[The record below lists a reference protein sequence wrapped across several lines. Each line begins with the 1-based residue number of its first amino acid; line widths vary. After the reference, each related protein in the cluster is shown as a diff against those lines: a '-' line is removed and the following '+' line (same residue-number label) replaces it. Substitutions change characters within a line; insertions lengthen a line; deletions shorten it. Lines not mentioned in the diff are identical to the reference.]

1 MGCVARAVPTAFLH
15 INLLLMLF
23 AGAILSA
30 AARLKWDPSAYI
42 AARELFSLE
51 YRTAAVM
58 LPASGF
64 SIMLLAHLALTAL
77 RCRRLSLRRVLLI
90 LYATT
95 TFLVV
100 WCEVVWGCWVT
111 YRVLRWMR
119 GKQAAELRHALQL
132 SDHLHPLLQ
141 HLAHY
146 HPLPEK
152 VNQLMEEAEKDLPS
166 NVYVLACASGIMV
179 GLQALS
185 AALALLAARGARR
198 PRARALDAHSTV
210 TTTTPLSCRRGDG
223 EKSPLRA
230 VYRNGRLVMV

>member
-1 MGCVARAVPTAFLH
+1 MGCVARAVPTALLH

-58 LPASGF
+58 LPLSGF

-77 RCRRLSLRRVLLI
+77 RCRRLSLRRALLV
-90 LYATT
+90 LYATA

-100 WCEVVWGCWVT
+100 WCEAVWGSWVT
-111 YRVLRWMR
+111 YRVLRWLR

-152 VNQLMEEAEKDLPS
+152 VNQLMEEAERDLPS
-166 NVYVLACASGIMV
+166 NVYVLACASGVMV
-179 GLQALS
+179 ALQAVS
-185 AALALLAARGARR
+185 AALALLSARGARR
-198 PRARALDAHSTV
+198 PRARAADAHSTA
-210 TTTTPLSCRRGDG
+210 TTTTPLRSARD
-223 EKSPLRA
+223 L
-230 VYRNGRLVMV
+230 